1 MIISRNTQ
9 IVSSG
14 SQDDLMSESARKK
27 LEALRSRKLPQQQ
40 QYFNPTG
47 WSTGQ
52 QQQMMT
58 QPPMGHGSLMS
69 TGMMSGPAPAAAPP
83 QKRTRFNSACVAC
96 QGYGHWQ
103 MDVQCPL
110 YAQTMAAKAAAA
122 AAKQVK
128 VEDFL

>member
-1 MIISRNTQ
+1 
-9 IVSSG
+9 
-14 SQDDLMSESARKK
+14 MSESARKK
-27 LEALRSRKLPQQQ
+27 LEALRSRKVPQQQ
-40 QYFNPTG
+40 QFINPTG
-47 WSTGQ
+47 WNTGQ

-58 QPPMGHGSLMS
+58 QPPTGHGSLMS
-69 TGMMSGPAPAAAPP
+69 AEMMSGPPLQPPP

-122 AAKQVK
+122 AAKRVK
-128 VEDFL
+128 VEDVLKPPGTE